1 MKNVKISLQISLVGL
16 IALMGFIVIGVIY
29 FTSNNKQEA
38 FLGTQLSEATGVGY
52 VNAVK
57 NGFLEERRNEK
68 DFLAQKDIKYADL
81 HKAKIE
87 EILPYFDKLKI
98 VHHEPAEQK
107 LIDGM
112 QDGFAAYAKQFQ
124 KVVEMWKTIGLS
136 RDKGLR
142 GQLAA
147 AAKTVEAA
155 LKKNSEMEGA
165 QELTVTLLRM
175 RNYEKDFFLEVVPK
189 YAKRLQRAHAKL
201 DMGFAYLDIPDE
213 KKEQISQILE
223 RYLTD
228 FQSLSGL
235 LLKEI
240 EDKKIMSQLYADVE
254 PKLQILDKK
263 GNADAKLAINEMHD
277 NAKSTFSL
285 MMTSMIGVSVVV
297 LGLALLIGRGIS
309 NPIGAMTGAMGRL
322 ADGELETDIPA
333 QDHANEI
340 GEMAAAVQV
349 FRDNAIR
356 VVRMEKA
363 QEEQQHQAEKQRRAA
378 LNQMADA
385 FENNVGGI
393 VNSVSSASTELQ
405 ASATQMSST
414 AAETSTQATAVAAAA
429 EEASTNVQTVA
440 SATTEMTSSEEE
452 ISRQIHRQ
460 SKVADEAAKQA
471 NSTKE
476 TVEQMVGAVNK
487 IGEVVSLITDIA
499 EQTNLLALNATIE
512 AARAGDAGK
521 GFAVVAS
528 EVKNL
533 ANQTARATDE
543 ISSQINGVQDVT
555 QEAASAIESISNI
568 IIEVDE
574 TANAIATA
582 VEEQTAATQEIARN
596 IDEASRGT
604 QDVSSNIQAVE
615 QEAEE
620 TGAVAKQISVNAA
633 ELSSQAD
640 LLKDEVNRF
649 LMKVRSDNGPQ

>member
-1 MKNVKISLQISLVGL
+1 MKNIKIYLQISLVGL
-16 IALMGFIVIGVIY
+16 ICLIGFIVIGVIY
-29 FTSNNKQEA
+29 SASSNKQAE
-38 FLGTQLSEATGVGY
+38 FLDTQLSEATGVRY

-57 NGFLEERRNEK
+57 NGFLQERRNEK
-68 DFLAQKDIKYADL
+68 DFLARKDIEYANK
-81 HKAKIE
+81 HKAKIA

-98 VHHEPAEQK
+98 IHQEPKEQK
-107 LIDGM
+107 LIDEIR
-112 QDGFAAYAKQFQ
+112 DGFTAYAKQFQ
-124 KVVEMWKTIGLS
+124 NVVEMWKTIGLT
-136 RDKGLR
+136 RDEGLR
-142 GQLAA
+142 GQLAS
-147 AAKTVEAA
+147 AAKTLEAQ
-155 LKKNSEMEGA
+155 LKKNSEKEGV
-165 QELTVTLLRM
+165 QELTVILLRM
-175 RNYEKDFFLEVVPK
+175 RNYEKDFFLDVAKK
-189 YAKRLQRAHAKL
+189 YAKRLQRAHAEL
-201 DMGFAYLDIPDE
+201 DIGFAYLDITDE
-213 KKEQISQILE
+213 KKKEISLILE
-223 RYLTD
+223 KYLSD

-235 LLKEI
+235 LLEEI
-240 EDKKIMSQLYADVE
+240 EDKKMMSELFAEVQ
-254 PKLQILDKK
+254 PKLQFLDER
-263 GNADAKLAINEMHD
+263 GNADVKTATDEMQV
-277 NAKSTFSL
+277 NAASTFSL
-285 MMTSMIGVSVVV
+285 MIMSMVVV
-297 LGLALLIGRGIS
+297 SIAVFGLALLIGRGIS
-309 NPIGAMTGAMGRL
+309 NPVGAMTGAMGRL

-333 QDHANEI
+333 QEHTNEI

-349 FRDNAIR
+349 FKDNAIR

-363 QEEQQHQAEKQRRAA
+363 QEEQQHQAEEQRRAA

-385 FENNVGGI
+385 FENSVGDV

-414 AAETSTQATAVAAAA
+414 AAETSAQATAVAAAA

-533 ANQTARATDE
+533 ANQTASATEE
-543 ISSQINGVQDVT
+543 ISSQISGVQDVT
-555 QEAASAIESISNI
+555 QEAAAAIESISKI

-596 IDEASRGT
+596 IEEASRGT

-620 TGAVAKQISVNAA
+620 TGSVAKQISVSAT
-633 ELSSQAD
+633 ELSSKAD
-640 LLKDEVNRF
+640 LLREEVNRF
-649 LMKVRSDNGPQ
+649 LAEVRSDTGK